1 MSRKT
6 RIRNDNLSDAAMG
19 EILTLLKRKGEEYGV
34 SVVAIGKYQKSTQP
48 CSNCGFVN
56 KKVKDTSI
64 RKWICPKCGTVHDR
78 DINAAINILH
88 IAKEKS
94 NKKVA

>member
-1 MSRKT
+1 MSKRT
-6 RIRNDNLSDAAMG
+6 RIKNDNLSDAAMG
-19 EILTLLKRKGEEYGV
+19 EILSLLKRKAEEYATPIV
-34 SVVAIGKYQKSTQP
+34 EIGRYEKSTQP

-64 RKWICPKCGTVHDR
+64 RKWICPKCGAIHDR